1 MSYSGKRRY
10 KNRRERTKIIS
21 KNTGKIIVGL
31 LIAFAIL
38 AIKYRVAIVDYISP
52 YFY

>member
-10 KNRRERTKIIS
+10 KNRRERSKVIT
-21 KNTGKIIVGL
+21 KNTWKVIVGFV
-31 LIAFAIL
+31 IAFAIL
-38 AIKYRVAIVDYISP
+38 AIKYRVAIMDYIKP